1 MLARLKQ
8 MLIKEFIQVF
18 RDKRTRFVLFGPPI
32 IQMLVFGYAATFEI
46 HHVPTVVLDLDHSQE
61 SRELISRFSSS
72 PYFDVQRQLTDY
84 RQIGDLIDQGK
95 ATVGLEINAGF
106 AQNLRKGQTAPL
118 QVIVDATNSN
128 SALIASGYITQIAL
142 GFAQDYQQ
150 DRIYR
155 ISPQMVERMPSVQL
169 EQRPWYNPDLRS
181 RWFFVPGIIGSLT
194 LVLVVTLTAFAVVRE
209 REIGTLEQI
218 MVTPI
223 RPAEFILGKTLPF
236 FLIGLFDVSLI
247 ATVGT
252 MWFQIP
258 FRGHILVLF
267 AGAILFLLCMLGVG
281 LLISTVSSTQQ
292 QAMVTAFF
300 FIMPA
305 ITFSGFGFPISTMP
319 QWLQYL
325 TYLSPLRY
333 FLSRASR
340 HLSERCGHGD
350 PLAPDARDDR
360 LGNQSAHH
368 RCPALPQSARLS
380 LSPQPSSQS
389 TQYEAYP
396 IRPRQ
401 TAQICAH
408 HTACEVGLLG
418 IVDCHL
424 DDDRTTGPSDCERLF
439 ENRLRIAVTTQR
451 QVLYANTPA
460 NGGQVIV
467 GKLSARLLSQRELL
481 KLRNLR

>member
-18 RDKRTRFVLFGPPI
+18 RDKRTRFMLFGPPI

-61 SRELISRFSSS
+61 SRELISRFTSS

-95 ATVGLEINAGF
+95 ATIGLEIHAGF
-106 AQNLRKGQTAPL
+106 AQKLRKGQTAPL

-128 SALIASGYITQIAL
+128 TALIASGYITQIAL
-142 GFAQDYQQ
+142 GFTKDYQQ

-155 ISPQMVERMPSVQL
+155 ISPQMIGKIPSVQL

-181 RWFFVPGIIGSLT
+181 RWFFVPGVIGSLT

-252 MWFQIP
+252 LWFQVP
-258 FRGHILVLF
+258 FRGQILVLF
-267 AGAILFLLCMLGVG
+267 AGAVLFLLCMLGVG

-292 QAMVTAFF
+292 QALVTAFF

-333 FLSRASR
+333 FLVVLRGTY
-340 HLSERCGHGD
+340 LKGVGIEILW
-350 PLAPDARDDR
+350 PQMLAMA
-360 LGNQSAHH
+360 A
-368 RCPALPQSARLS
+368 
-380 LSPQPSSQS
+380 
-389 TQYEAYP
+389 
-396 IRPRQ
+396 
-401 TAQICAH
+401 
-408 HTACEVGLLG
+408 LG
-418 IVDCHL
+418 ISL
-424 DDDRTTGPSDCERLF
+424 LM
-439 ENRLRIAVTTQR
+439 IAV
-451 QVLYANTPA
+451 
-460 NGGQVIV
+460 
-467 GKLSARLLSQRELL
+467 
-481 KLRNLR
+481 LRFHKALD

>member
-61 SRELISRFSSS
+61 SRELISRFTSS

-128 SALIASGYITQIAL
+128 TALIASGYVTQIAV
-142 GFAQDYQQ
+142 GFSQDYQQ

-155 ISPQMVERMPSVQL
+155 ISPQMIEAIPSVQL
-169 EQRPWYNPDLRS
+169 AQRPWYNPDLRS

-223 RPAEFILGKTLPF
+223 HPAEFILGKTLPF

-247 ATVGT
+247 GTVGT
-252 MWFQIP
+252 LWFQVP
-258 FRGHILVLF
+258 FRGQILVLL

-292 QAMVTAFF
+292 QAMVTSFF

-333 FLSRASR
+333 FLVVLRGTYLKGVGMEILWPQMLAMAAS
-340 HLSERCGHGD
+340 GI
-350 PLAPDARDDR
+350 
-360 LGNQSAHH
+360 
-368 RCPALPQSARLS
+368 
-380 LSPQPSSQS
+380 
-389 TQYEAYP
+389 T
-396 IRPRQ
+396 
-401 TAQICAH
+401 
-408 HTACEVGLLG
+408 LL
-418 IVDCHL
+418 
-424 DDDRTTGPSDCERLF
+424 T
-439 ENRLRIAVTTQR
+439 IAV
-451 QVLYANTPA
+451 
-460 NGGQVIV
+460 
-467 GKLSARLLSQRELL
+467 
-481 KLRNLR
+481 LRFHKALD

>member
-8 MLIKEFIQVF
+8 MLIKEFIEVF

-32 IQMLVFGYAATFEI
+32 VQMVIFGYAATFEI

-61 SRELISRFSSS
+61 SRDLISRFSSS
-72 PYFDVQRQLTDY
+72 PYFDVQRQLTDS
-84 RQIGDLIDQGK
+84 RQVGDLIDQGK
-95 ATVGLEINAGF
+95 ATIGLEINADF

-128 SALIASGYITQIAL
+128 TALIASGYITQIAL
-142 GFAQDYQQ
+142 GFAQDYQK

-155 ISPQMVERMPSVQL
+155 ISPQMMEEIPSVQL

-181 RWFFVPGIIGSLT
+181 RWFFVPGVIGSLT

-247 ATVGT
+247 AMVGT
-252 MWFQIP
+252 LWFQVP
-258 FRGHILVLF
+258 FRGQILVLV

-333 FLSRASR
+333 FLVVLRGTYLKGVGMEILWPQMFAM
-340 HLSERCGHGD
+340 G
-350 PLAPDARDDR
+350 A
-360 LGNQSAHH
+360 LGT
-368 RCPALPQSARLS
+368 ALL
-380 LSPQPSSQS
+380 
-389 TQYEAYP
+389 T
-396 IRPRQ
+396 
-401 TAQICAH
+401 
-408 HTACEVGLLG
+408 
-418 IVDCHL
+418 
-424 DDDRTTGPSDCERLF
+424 
-439 ENRLRIAVTTQR
+439 IAV
-451 QVLYANTPA
+451 
-460 NGGQVIV
+460 
-467 GKLSARLLSQRELL
+467 
-481 KLRNLR
+481 LRFHKALD

>member
-32 IQMLVFGYAATFEI
+32 IQMLIFGYAATFEI

-72 PYFDVQRQLTDY
+72 PYFDVQRQVTDY

-128 SALIASGYITQIAL
+128 TALIASGYISQIAL
-142 GFAQDYQQ
+142 GFAQDYQR

-155 ISPQMVERMPSVQL
+155 ILPQMVEKMPSVQL

-223 RPAEFILGKTLPF
+223 RPSEFILSKTLPF

-252 MWFQIP
+252 LWFQVP
-258 FRGHILVLF
+258 FRGQIVVLF

-325 TYLSPLRY
+325 TFLSPLRY
-333 FLSRASR
+333 FLVVLRGTY
-340 HLSERCGHGD
+340 LKGVGVEILW
-350 PLAPDARDDR
+350 PQMLAMA
-360 LGNQSAHH
+360 
-368 RCPALPQSARLS
+368 
-380 LSPQPSSQS
+380 
-389 TQYEAYP
+389 
-396 IRPRQ
+396 
-401 TAQICAH
+401 
-408 HTACEVGLLG
+408 VLG
-418 IVDCHL
+418 I
-424 DDDRTTGPSDCERLF
+424 S
-439 ENRLRIAVTTQR
+439 
-451 QVLYANTPA
+451 
-460 NGGQVIV
+460 
-467 GKLSARLLSQRELL
+467 LLSVAV
-481 KLRNLR
+481 LRFHKALD

>member
-95 ATVGLEINAGF
+95 ATIGLQINAGF
-106 AQNLRKGQTAPL
+106 AQKLRKGQTAPL

-128 SALIASGYITQIAL
+128 TALIASGYITQIAL
-142 GFAQDYQQ
+142 GFARDYQK

-155 ISPQMVERMPSVQL
+155 ISPQLMEEIPSVEL

-181 RWFFVPGIIGSLT
+181 RWFFVPGVIGSLT
-194 LVLVVTLTAFAVVRE
+194 LVLVVVLTAFAVVRE

-252 MWFQIP
+252 LWFQVP
-258 FRGHILVLF
+258 FRGRIVVLLV
-267 AGAILFLLCMLGVG
+267 GAILFLLCMLGVG

-292 QAMVTAFF
+292 QAMVTSFF

-333 FLSRASR
+333 FLVVLRGTY
-340 HLSERCGHGD
+340 LKGVGMEILW
-350 PLAPDARDDR
+350 PQMLAMA
-360 LGNQSAHH
+360 A
-368 RCPALPQSARLS
+368 
-380 LSPQPSSQS
+380 
-389 TQYEAYP
+389 
-396 IRPRQ
+396 
-401 TAQICAH
+401 
-408 HTACEVGLLG
+408 LG
-418 IVDCHL
+418 ISLLLIAILRFHKAL
-424 DDDRTTGPSDCERLF
+424 D
-439 ENRLRIAVTTQR
+439 
-451 QVLYANTPA
+451 
-460 NGGQVIV
+460 
-467 GKLSARLLSQRELL
+467 
-481 KLRNLR
+481 

>member
-32 IQMLVFGYAATFEI
+32 IQMLIFGYAATFEI

-84 RQIGDLIDQGK
+84 PQIGDLIDQGK

-128 SALIASGYITQIAL
+128 TALIASGYITQIAL
-142 GFAQDYQQ
+142 GFAQEYQQ

-155 ISPQMVERMPSVQL
+155 LSPQMIERMPSVQL

-181 RWFFVPGIIGSLT
+181 RWFFVPGVIGSLT

-252 MWFQIP
+252 LWFRIP
-258 FRGHILVLF
+258 FRGQILVLF

-333 FLSRASR
+333 FLIVLRGTY
-340 HLSERCGHGD
+340 LKGVGMEILW
-350 PLAPDARDDR
+350 PQMLAM
-360 LGNQSAHH
+360 
-368 RCPALPQSARLS
+368 
-380 LSPQPSSQS
+380 
-389 TQYEAYP
+389 
-396 IRPRQ
+396 
-401 TAQICAH
+401 TA
-408 HTACEVGLLG
+408 LG
-418 IVDCHL
+418 ISL
-424 DDDRTTGPSDCERLF
+424 LT
-439 ENRLRIAVTTQR
+439 IAV
-451 QVLYANTPA
+451 
-460 NGGQVIV
+460 
-467 GKLSARLLSQRELL
+467 
-481 KLRNLR
+481 LRFHKALD

>member
-18 RDKRTRFVLFGPPI
+18 RDKRARFVLFGPPI
-32 IQMLVFGYAATFEI
+32 IQMLVFGYAATFEVY
-46 HHVPTVVLDLDHSQE
+46 HVPTVVLDLDHSQA
-61 SRELISRFSSS
+61 SRELVSRFSCS
-72 PYFDVQRQLTDY
+72 PYFDVQHQLTDY
-84 RQIGDLIDQGK
+84 RQVGDLIDQGK

-128 SALIASGYITQIAL
+128 TALIASGYVTQIAS

-155 ISPQMVERMPSVQL
+155 ISPQMSERIPSVQL

-252 MWFQIP
+252 LWFQVP
-258 FRGHILVLF
+258 FRGQISVLF

-305 ITFSGFGFPISTMP
+305 VTFSGFGFPISTMP

-333 FLSRASR
+333 FLVVLRGTY
-340 HLSERCGHGD
+340 LKGVGMD
-350 PLAPDARDDR
+350 ILWPQMLAMA
-360 LGNQSAHH
+360 A
-368 RCPALPQSARLS
+368 
-380 LSPQPSSQS
+380 
-389 TQYEAYP
+389 
-396 IRPRQ
+396 
-401 TAQICAH
+401 
-408 HTACEVGLLG
+408 LG
-418 IVDCHL
+418 ISLLTVAVLRFHKVL
-424 DDDRTTGPSDCERLF
+424 D
-439 ENRLRIAVTTQR
+439 
-451 QVLYANTPA
+451 
-460 NGGQVIV
+460 
-467 GKLSARLLSQRELL
+467 
-481 KLRNLR
+481 